1 MATPSADPLVPRR
14 PRKIRI
20 RRVVLALLAVAL
32 GAIYVPALF
41 WHPLALEGEA
51 PQDGWTRVS
60 GAIHMHTTYS
70 DGSGSPEELVAAARR
85 LGLQFVVIT
94 DHNNFGAKAFEGYHD
109 GVLALVGCELST
121 RSGHLLGLGP
131 TQPTFRF
138 SGDARDGV
146 DDVLHLG
153 GFPVAAHPFR
163 SGESD
168 WTAWDTPGP
177 WGFELLN
184 GKSQTGGV
192 GLWSRLLAAVRYPVS
207 AEYAALSVAHGSD
220 ETLARWDEL
229 LAQRDVVGTV
239 GTDAHGRLR
248 LGKRWKSRALPIGS
262 YDAQLGFAREHV
274 LLDGPLTGDAA
285 ADGRALLAAMRRGH
299 CYGAVDGLA
308 LANEF
313 SFIADAAGRRFT
325 MGDTAPAGPGVS
337 LWAGGRAPH
346 GARFVLLKDGV
357 AVAQDAGHVALPDA
371 SAGVYRVEVRVPG
384 WRIPWVLS
392 NPIYVMDEVRARH
405 RQQAAT
411 WPDAPLAPPI
421 KTLLDDF
428 EGASSFTAEFDPSSW
443 MDARVLDPRAGIN
456 GRGAARFAFRL
467 GAPGP
472 GRPFVWCALVNR
484 APRDLRGTSG
494 LTFAVRADGEYR
506 IWAQIRDAAATD
518 KDEGSQWWSASVR
531 TSTAW
536 QRVSVPYARLF
547 SLNAAP
553 GSRLDLGRVKALVF
567 VIDSGAANPGASGT
581 IWIDQV
587 GAYE

>member
-1 MATPSADPLVPRR
+1 MTTPAVDAPAQRR
-14 PRKIRI
+14 SRRI
-20 RRVVLALLAVAL
+20 RARHVVLSLVAIALCL
-32 GAIYVPALF
+32 IYVPALL

-70 DGSGSPEELVAAARR
+70 DGSGSPDELVAAARR
-85 LGLQFVVIT
+85 LGLAFVVIT
-94 DHNNFGAKAFEGYHD
+94 DHNNFGAKSFEGYHD

-121 RSGHLLGLGP
+121 RSGHLLGLGLTPP
-131 TQPTFRF
+131 TYRF

-153 GFPVAAHPFR
+153 GLPVVAHPFR

-192 GLWSRLLAAVRYPVS
+192 GLLSRLLAVLRYPVS
-207 AEYAALSVAHGSD
+207 AEYATLSVAHGSD
-220 ETLARWDEL
+220 ETLTRWDAL

-248 LGKRWKSRALPIGS
+248 LGRRWKSRTLPIGS

-274 LLDGPLTGDAA
+274 LLDGPLTGNAVK
-285 ADGRALLAAMRRGH
+285 DGRALFGAIRRGH
-299 CYGAVDGLA
+299 CYGAVDALA
-308 LANEF
+308 PANEF
-313 SFIADAAGRRFT
+313 SFIAEAAGRRFT
-325 MGDTAPAGPGVS
+325 MGDTVPAGPGVS
-337 LWAGGRAPH
+337 LRSGGRAPR
-346 GARFVLLKDGV
+346 GARFALLKDGV
-357 AVAQDAGHVALPDA
+357 AVTQEAGHVTLSGA

-384 WRIPWVLS
+384 WGIPWVLS
-392 NPIYVMDEVRARH
+392 NPIYVMDEQRSRE
-405 RQQAAT
+405 RQQAAA
-411 WPDAPLAPPI
+411 WPPAPPAPPI
-421 KTLLDDF
+421 KTMIDDF
-428 EGASSFTAEFDPSSW
+428 EGASHFAPEFDASSW
-443 MDARVLDPRAGIN
+443 MDTRVLDPRAGSD

-467 GAPGP
+467 GSPGP

-484 APRDLRGTSG
+484 APRDLTGTSG

-506 IWAQIRDAAATD
+506 LWAQVRDAAAAG
-518 KDEGSQWWSASVR
+518 KDDDTAWWLASVR
-531 TSTAW
+531 TSTSW
-536 QRVSVPYARLF
+536 QRVSVPYTSLF

-553 GSRLDLGRVKALVF
+553 GSHLDLSRVRAVVF
-567 VIDSGAANPGASGT
+567 LIDTGAADPGSHGT
-581 IWIDQV
+581 IWLDQV
-587 GAYE
+587 GVYG